1 MVSIGR
7 VAFWGAVIL
16 IGGIVLFPFYWMVIS
31 STKGFGELFA
41 IPPVFWPSEISWA
54 PYREVWSEHRFSTY
68 FFNSLIVASLATLLT
83 LLMSVPASYAIARLR
98 FSGKNIISQSF
109 LAVYTFPPILLLIPL
124 FSLFSFV
131 GLRDSLYGLI
141 IIYMAQTIPV
151 SLYMLANY
159 FRSIPREIEEAGMVD
174 GCGRFQVI
182 IRVTLP
188 LSTPILLAV
197 GTYVFMIAWN
207 EFLFAYV
214 LLDSPEKFTMS
225 KGLYHLFS
233 SYHTAWDK
241 VMAASVL
248 MTLPVIV
255 LFLLFERHLI
265 QGLIAGGVKG

>member
-7 VAFWGAVIL
+7 VAFWGTVIL

-54 PYREVWSEHRFSTY
+54 PYREVWLEHRFSTY

-83 LLMSVPASYAIARLR
+83 LLMSVPASYALARLR

-159 FRSIPREIEEAGMVD
+159 FRSIPPEIEEAGMVD

-248 MTLPVIV
+248 MTLPVII

-265 QGLIAGGVKG
+265 QGLTAGGVKG